1 MFELTFLGTSAGVP
15 TKYRNVTGLAITA
28 KNPFAK
34 SQDKNSPWL
43 LIDCGEGTQ
52 HQILHTPL
60 SLLQLRAICI
70 THVHGDHCYGL
81 AGVLASMAMGGRTAP
96 LTLIAPQAIGKLL
109 DTLTLTTELYFPY
122 AIEFIAIESLK
133 QGSLQQTNSEKVA
146 LENTASTIEKFSP
159 VILTLNDN
167 HQIKIDIIALSH
179 RTPSHAFK
187 LTQTIYHNQLNTEK
201 LRAMNLPPS
210 AIWGKLQAGNDVK
223 LENGDTLTA
232 NAFVTSITENLS
244 IIVAGDNDTPEL
256 MADFVEGVSL
266 IVHEATY
273 TTAIEHKIL
282 ARDGEFNPMHC
293 SAERIAIFA
302 QKYHVPNLIL
312 THFSGRYQ
320 PFNDVNEKTPNM
332 GQIDAEVQRYFYGN
346 YWLAN
351 DFDKFVVESETVKL
365 GGHLKIA
372 TKDSR

>member
-15 TKYRNVTGLAITA
+15 TKYRNVTGLAVTA

>member
-15 TKYRNVTGLAITA
+15 TKYRNVTGLAVTA

-81 AGVLASMAMGGRTAP
+81 AGVLASMAMGGRTAT

-133 QGSLQQTNSEKVA
+133 QGSLQQTNLEKVA
-146 LENTASTIEKFSP
+146 PENTASTIEKFSP

-167 HQIKIDIIALSH
+167 HQIKIDIMPLSH

-210 AIWGKLQAGNDVK
+210 AIWGKLQAGNDVT

-232 NAFVTSITENLS
+232 NAFVTPITENLS

-256 MADFVEGVSL
+256 MADFVENVSL

-273 TTAIEHKIL
+273 TAEIERKIL

-320 PFNDVNEKTPNM
+320 SFNDVNEKTPNM
-332 GQIDAEVQRYFYGN
+332 GHIDAEVQEYFHRN
-346 YWLAN
+346 YWLAS

-365 GGHLKIA
+365 AGV
-372 TKDSR
+372 

>member
-15 TKYRNVTGLAITA
+15 TKYRNVTGLAVTA

-52 HQILHTPL
+52 HQILHTSL

-81 AGVLASMAMGGRTAP
+81 AGVLASMAMGGRTAT

-133 QGSLQQTNSEKVA
+133 QTNLEKVA
-146 LENTASTIEKFSP
+146 PENTASTIEKFSP

-167 HQIKIDIIALSH
+167 HQIKIDIMPLSH

-201 LRAMNLPPS
+201 LRAMNYPRVRF
-210 AIWGKLQAGNDVK
+210 GGNCRQAM
-223 LENGDTLTA
+223 TL
-232 NAFVTSITENLS
+232 
-244 IIVAGDNDTPEL
+244 
-256 MADFVEGVSL
+256 
-266 IVHEATY
+266 
-273 TTAIEHKIL
+273 
-282 ARDGEFNPMHC
+282 R
-293 SAERIAIFA
+293 
-302 QKYHVPNLIL
+302 
-312 THFSGRYQ
+312 
-320 PFNDVNEKTPNM
+320 
-332 GQIDAEVQRYFYGN
+332 
-346 YWLAN
+346 
-351 DFDKFVVESETVKL
+351 
-365 GGHLKIA
+365 
-372 TKDSR
+372 